1 MELTFSKEELAK
13 ASRQTV
19 RAMLEELDK
28 ESQVS
33 VRIDSDLRN
42 ALEVQTQ
49 AWKYK
54 NISQTVRTILSFY
67 FLPAV
72 YKLEWKGKD
81 FTKLMQGKE
90 KYSSDRIRANYFLKS
105 LVEYMALLEQTK
117 QASREVLSFAEGT
130 EKQLNAIIEE
140 MAGKM
145 QKAIQEVES
154 KQGAE

>member
-1 MELTFSKEELAK
+1 
-13 ASRQTV
+13 
-19 RAMLEELDK
+19 
-28 ESQVS
+28 
-33 VRIDSDLRN
+33 
-42 ALEVQTQ
+42 
-49 AWKYK
+49 
-54 NISQTVRTILSFY
+54 
-67 FLPAV
+67 
-72 YKLEWKGKD
+72 
-81 FTKLMQGKE
+81 MQGKE

>member
-72 YKLEWKGKD
+72 TSWSG
-81 FTKLMQGKE
+81 
-90 KYSSDRIRANYFLKS
+90 RAKTLPNLCRVKKNIP
-105 LVEYMALLEQTK
+105 L
-117 QASREVLSFAEGT
+117 T
-130 EKQLNAIIEE
+130 E
-140 MAGKM
+140 
-145 QKAIQEVES
+145 
-154 KQGAE
+154 